1 MRILVTGGKGQLGT
15 ALQRAL
21 SEHQIRAPGHAALD
35 VTSATAVREA
45 IETFRAEI
53 VIHAAAWTDTAAAER
68 DPAAA
73 LAVNGEGS
81 GNVARACA
89 ATGVPIAYV
98 SSNEVFDGEK
108 GAPYDEDDAT
118 QAINEYGRSKL
129 AGEKAVEEAGGDFYI
144 VRTSW
149 LYGPGRLSF
158 PEKIIDRARAG
169 GALRGVTDE
178 IASPTWTGDL
188 AVALL
193 ALVSTGRFGLY
204 HLAGEGS
211 CSRKKWAEEVLRL
224 AGIDAPVE
232 AVLQADFGLPYRK
245 PPHSTL
251 ANRRAAELG
260 ITLRPWREAL
270 ADHMSTPQIADL
282 IEAPAAHR

>member
-1 MRILVTGGKGQLGT
+1 
-15 ALQRAL
+15 
-21 SEHQIRAPGHAALD
+21 
-35 VTSATAVREA
+35 
-45 IETFRAEI
+45 
-53 VIHAAAWTDTAAAER
+53 
-68 DPAAA
+68 
-73 LAVNGEGS
+73 
-81 GNVARACA
+81 
-89 ATGVPIAYV
+89 
-98 SSNEVFDGEK
+98 
-108 GAPYDEDDAT
+108 
-118 QAINEYGRSKL
+118 
-129 AGEKAVEEAGGDFYI
+129 
-144 VRTSW
+144 
-149 LYGPGRLSF
+149 
-158 PEKIIDRARAG
+158 
-169 GALRGVTDE
+169 
-178 IASPTWTGDL
+178 
-188 AVALL
+188 VALL

-251 ANRRAAELG
+251 TNRRAAELG

>member
-1 MRILVTGGKGQLGT
+1 MRILVTGGKGQLGV
-15 ALQRAL
+15 ALQHAL
-21 SEHQIRAPGHAALD
+21 SEHEVRAPGHGRLD
-35 VTSATAVREA
+35 VTSAAAVSEA
-45 IETFRAEI
+45 IKLFRAEI

-73 LAVNGEGS
+73 LAVNGQGS

-89 ATGVPIAYV
+89 AAAIPVAYI

-108 GAPYDEDDAT
+108 GSPYDEDDAT
-118 QAINEYGRSKL
+118 HAINEYGRSKR
-129 AGEKAVEEAGGDFYI
+129 AGEEAVQEAGGDFYI

-149 LYGPGRLSF
+149 LYGPGRTSF
-158 PEKIIDRARAG
+158 PEKIIERAQAD

-211 CSRKKWAEEVLRL
+211 CSRKEWAEEVLRL
-224 AGIDAPVE
+224 AGIDLPVE
-232 AVLQADFGLPYRK
+232 AALQADFGLPYRK
-245 PPHSTL
+245 PVDSTL
-251 ANRRAAELG
+251 ANHRAAELG

-270 ADHMSTPQIADL
+270 ADHMRTPQIAEL
-282 IEAPAAHR
+282 IAARAGH

>member
-1 MRILVTGGKGQLGT
+1 MRILVTGGQGQLGV

-21 SEHQIRAPGHAALD
+21 SEHEVRAPGRGDLD
-35 VTSATAVREA
+35 VTSAGAVSEA
-45 IETFRAEI
+45 IELFHPEV

-89 ATGVPIAYV
+89 AAGIPVAYV

-118 QAINEYGRSKL
+118 HAINEYGRGKL
-129 AGEKAVEEAGGDFYI
+129 AGEEAVQEAGGDFYI

-149 LYGPGRLSF
+149 LYGPGRTSF
-158 PEKIIDRARAG
+158 PEKIIERAQAD

-188 AVALL
+188 AAALL
-193 ALVSTGRFGLY
+193 ALVATRRFGLY
-204 HLAGEGS
+204 HLAGEGG
-211 CSRKKWAEEVLRL
+211 CSRKEWAEEVMRL
-224 AGIDAPVE
+224 SGIGLPVQ
-232 AVLQADFGLPYRK
+232 AARQADFDLPYRK
-245 PPHSTL
+245 PVDSTL
-251 ANRRAAELG
+251 ANHRAAALG
-260 ITLRPWREAL
+260 ISLRPWREAL
-270 ADHMSTPQIADL
+270 AEHMRTPQITEL
-282 IEAPAAHR
+282 IAARAGRG

>member
-1 MRILVTGGKGQLGT
+1 MRILVTGGKGQLGV
-15 ALQRAL
+15 ALQSAL
-21 SEHQIRAPGHAALD
+21 SEHEVRAPGHRALD
-35 VTSATAVREA
+35 VTSAGAVSEA
-45 IETFRAEI
+45 IELFRAEI

-73 LAVNGEGS
+73 LAVNGQGT

-89 ATGVPIAYV
+89 AAAVPIAYV

-108 GAPYDEDDAT
+108 GAPYDEDDAAH
-118 QAINEYGRSKL
+118 AINHYGRSKL
-129 AGEKAVEEAGGDFYI
+129 AGEEAVQEAGGDFYI

-149 LYGPGRLSF
+149 LYGPGRTSF
-158 PEKIIDRARAG
+158 PEKIIERAQADG
-169 GALRGVTDE
+169 VLRGVTDE

-204 HLAGEGS
+204 HLAGEGG
-211 CSRKKWAEEVLRL
+211 CSRKEWAEEVLRL
-224 AGIDAPVE
+224 AGFGLPVE
-232 AVLQADFGLPYRK
+232 AALQADFGLPYRK
-245 PPHSTL
+245 PLDSTL
-251 ANRRAAELG
+251 ANHRAAELG

-270 ADHMSTPQIADL
+270 ADHMLTPQIAEL
-282 IEAPAAHR
+282 IAARAGH

>member
-1 MRILVTGGKGQLGT
+1 MRILVTGGNGQLGV
-15 ALQRAL
+15 ALQRSL
-21 SEHQIRAPGHAALD
+21 SGHEVRAPGHGDLD
-35 VTSATAVREA
+35 VTSAGAVSEA
-45 IETFRAEI
+45 IELFRAEI

-89 ATGVPIAYV
+89 AAAIPVAYV

-118 QAINEYGRSKL
+118 HAINEYGRSKL
-129 AGEKAVEEAGGDFYI
+129 AGEEAVQEAGGDFYI

-149 LYGPGRLSF
+149 LYGPGRTSF
-158 PEKIIDRARAG
+158 PEKIIERAQAD

-178 IASPTWTGDL
+178 TASPTWTGDL
-188 AVALL
+188 AAALSRL
-193 ALVSTGRFGLY
+193 ISTGRFGLY

-211 CSRKKWAEEVLRL
+211 CSRKEWAEEVLRL
-224 AGIDAPVE
+224 AGIDVPVA
-232 AVLQADFGLPYRK
+232 AVKQSDFGLPFRK
-245 PPHSTL
+245 PVDSTL
-251 ANRRAAELG
+251 ANNRAAELG

-270 ADHMSTPQIADL
+270 AGHMRTPQITEL
-282 IEAPAAHR
+282 IAARAAH

>member
-1 MRILVTGGKGQLGT
+1 MRILVTGGQGQLGV

-21 SEHQIRAPGHAALD
+21 SEHEVRALGHADLD
-35 VTSATAVREA
+35 VTSAAAVSEA
-45 IETFRAEI
+45 IESFHPEV

-89 ATGVPIAYV
+89 AAGVPMAYV

-108 GAPYDEDDAT
+108 GAPYDEDDPT
-118 QAINEYGRSKL
+118 QAINEYGRGKL
-129 AGEKAVEEAGGDFYI
+129 AGEEAVRKAGGDFYI
-144 VRTSW
+144 IRTSW
-149 LYGPGRLSF
+149 LYGPGRTSF
-158 PEKIIDRARAG
+158 PEKIIERAQAD

-188 AVALL
+188 APALST
-193 ALVSTGRFGLY
+193 LVSTRRFGLY
-204 HLAGEGS
+204 HLAGEGG
-211 CSRKKWAEEVLRL
+211 CSRKEWAEEVMRL
-224 AGIDAPVE
+224 SGIGLPVKP
-232 AVLQADFGLPYRK
+232 ALQADFDLPYRK
-245 PPHSTL
+245 PVDSTL
-251 ANRRAAELG
+251 ANHRAAALG

-270 ADHMSTPQIADL
+270 AEHMRTPQITEL
-282 IEAPAAHR
+282 IAARAGQR